1 MKKMGKM
8 KFLLVASLLI
18 SIVFITTYA
27 PSTKAAEYKLA
38 WTTKASMPTP
48 RAQAA
53 TVVGDDGKIY
63 VMGGYNATRI
73 LNTTEVYDPSTNTWQ
88 TKAEMLTAVRCAAA
102 TKGPDGLIYVMSGLD
117 GATYSA
123 AVQAYNTT
131 SDAWTSK
138 SSIPY
143 PVLFAA
149 AVTDDNGKIYVI
161 GGTETAGDT
170 DRVQIYNTATDA
182 WTSGIP
188 LPAPR
193 TQLGAVKD
201 RDGFLYTLGGQ
212 TWPTTVALDAV
223 EAYYPGS
230 ATWSTRPSMIEGM
243 NEFGA
248 VLGADDSIY
257 VVGGGKQYLNN
268 NPPFFGTVMVYS
280 ILTNSWGFDASMP
293 TPRKEL
299 GAVSIGDSIYAI
311 GGCNGTYLGVVEEA
325 KIKMP
330 NQTPSAY
337 IDSVTPNPVTIN
349 ESIMFVGHGID
360 PDGSIVGYRW
370 RSSING
376 TLNTAAAFSITTLTN
391 GTHSICFSVQDN
403 SGVWSPEV
411 TATVTVNGLLADDPL
426 YQKLL
431 DLNAAIGNLQ
441 NQNANLNSTA
451 SDLTN
456 KVDMLAMELLG
467 TSALII
473 ILIVALIAVVF
484 MNKRKSPPATPPAT

>member
-1 MKKMGKM
+1 
-8 KFLLVASLLI
+8 
-18 SIVFITTYA
+18 
-27 PSTKAAEYKLA
+27 
-38 WTTKASMPTP
+38 
-48 RAQAA
+48 
-53 TVVGDDGKIY
+53 
-63 VMGGYNATRI
+63 
-73 LNTTEVYDPSTNTWQ
+73 
-88 TKAEMLTAVRCAAA
+88 
-102 TKGPDGLIYVMSGLD
+102 
-117 GATYSA
+117 
-123 AVQAYNTT
+123 
-131 SDAWTSK
+131 
-138 SSIPY
+138 
-143 PVLFAA
+143 
-149 AVTDDNGKIYVI
+149 
-161 GGTETAGDT
+161 
-170 DRVQIYNTATDA
+170 
-182 WTSGIP
+182 
-188 LPAPR
+188 
-193 TQLGAVKD
+193 
-201 RDGFLYTLGGQ
+201 
-212 TWPTTVALDAV
+212 
-223 EAYYPGS
+223 
-230 ATWSTRPSMIEGM
+230 
-243 NEFGA
+243 
-248 VLGADDSIY
+248 
-257 VVGGGKQYLNN
+257 
-268 NPPFFGTVMVYS
+268 
-280 ILTNSWGFDASMP
+280 
-293 TPRKEL
+293 
-299 GAVSIGDSIYAI
+299 
-311 GGCNGTYLGVVEEA
+311 
-325 KIKMP
+325 MP

-484 MNKRKSPPATPPAT
+484 MNKRKPPPATPPAT